1 MSVSSGPLVPC
12 VEDGLTRSGEWTL
25 DSLKQT
31 RDQVQVSTT
40 TVQWG
45 HYKVQVPGVNNISD
59 NTRYTCQR
67 CHQQDQGSGTSVQCQ
82 KQWGHHVGII
92 TTTSSSLP
100 GKFC

>member
-1 MSVSSGPLVPC
+1 MG
-12 VEDGLTRSGEWTL
+12 
-25 DSLKQT
+25 SLKQT

-59 NTRYTCQR
+59 NTR

-82 KQWGHHVGII
+82 KQWGHHVGIT

-100 GKFC
+100 DDPKITVNLSIETVSTPDAW